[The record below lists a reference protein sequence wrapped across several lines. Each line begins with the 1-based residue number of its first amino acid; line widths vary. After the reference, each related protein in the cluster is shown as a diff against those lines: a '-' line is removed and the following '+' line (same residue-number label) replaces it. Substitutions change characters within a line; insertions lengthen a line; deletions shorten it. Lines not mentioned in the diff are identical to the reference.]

1 MLSKQIHNFSK
12 LRQMEISIMR
22 LSREGLP
29 QGNLDASLELSFA
42 SAKLDLSH
50 SLWLTSLYPTRR
62 PSRQSS
68 HRLCSISGEGEAMR

>member
-29 QGNLDASLELSFA
+29 QGNLDASLVR
-42 SAKLDLSH
+42 AKF
-50 SLWLTSLYPTRR
+50 
-62 PSRQSS
+62 
-68 HRLCSISGEGEAMR
+68 C